1 MIRLDMKNYNLI
13 LTEKQQKYQHYHQ
26 FKLINMNI
34 LQVKKYY
41 LLIKTKLKNKSSLHI
56 LLKQKVLKN
65 KEKRLKMELR
75 NKGKRL
81 KMHLK
86 IKPKALQNL
95 NADQQLKSI
104 GNLFPKDFLT
114 VGSKYQLV
122 KIKKIEREIN
132 RNNLIHK
139 TGN

>member
-1 MIRLDMKNYNLI
+1 
-13 LTEKQQKYQHYHQ
+13 
-26 FKLINMNI
+26 MNI

-65 KEKRLKMELR
+65 KKKTIEDGAEKQRKTIEDAPK
-75 NKGKRL
+75 NQT
-81 KMHLK
+81 
-86 IKPKALQNL
+86 KALQNL

>member
-86 IKPKALQNL
+86 IKPRL
-95 NADQQLKSI
+95 
-104 GNLFPKDFLT
+104 
-114 VGSKYQLV
+114 Y
-122 KIKKIEREIN
+122 KI
-132 RNNLIHK
+132 
-139 TGN
+139 